1 MGRSTIL
8 IAVARVPGARRIRGP
23 YSRIQSAPGACA
35 ATLRSDFRI
44 AGLLRFYVAADG
56 QFHFCAHVPPA
67 ANFSDVTAADLARWG
82 GAKGCEKNCGVDC
95 CTHTSLPYSALGS
108 VARQPEQTGTIRG
121 LMILLAALVE
131 GAGIVGILFSL
142 ASMFL

>member
-1 MGRSTIL
+1 MKSPFVRL
-8 IAVARVPGARRIRGP
+8 LMVVAVVFVLA
-23 YSRIQSAPGACA
+23 APAFA
-35 ATLRSDFRI
+35 
-44 AGLLRFYVAADG
+44 
-56 QFHFCAHVPPA
+56 QPPA
-67 ANFSDVTAADLARWG
+67 ASNLNAADQATV
-82 GAKGCEKNCGVDC
+82 AKAANTRTGPGLGIGLSVVGIGIG
-95 CTHTSLPYSALGS
+95 LGLIGYSALAA

>member
-1 MGRSTIL
+1 MKSPFIRL
-8 IAVARVPGARRIRGP
+8 LAVAAVLLVIA
-23 YSRIQSAPGACA
+23 APAFA
-35 ATLRSDFRI
+35 QAPTPEQQESI
-44 AGLLRFYVAADG
+44 AK
-56 QFHFCAHVPPA
+56 A
-67 ANFSDVTAADLARWG
+67 ANARTG
-82 GAKGCEKNCGVDC
+82 PGLGIGLSVIGIGIG
-95 CTHTSLPYSALGS
+95 LGLIGYSALSG